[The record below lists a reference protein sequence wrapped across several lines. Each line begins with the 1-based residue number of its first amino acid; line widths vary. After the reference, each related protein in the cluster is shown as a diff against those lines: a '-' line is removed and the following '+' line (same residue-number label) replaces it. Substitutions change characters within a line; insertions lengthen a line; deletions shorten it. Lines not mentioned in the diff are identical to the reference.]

1 MGKQKVFKGAVAGLG
16 IILLSLGGISSRE
29 LFTSDNFGLILLFLV
44 LSSLLERM
52 TIPLAKGHLSLAFA
66 FILCA
71 FYVFQDLF
79 LPVLIVSLGILLT
92 QLIFDKRKVIDA
104 LFNVGIV
111 STSTI
116 VGGYVFSISGG
127 TWEAFDNYSIIPLF
141 LMVFTIIVINHVI
154 LATFYHLLD
163 RNYTVKIL
171 LHDIQWDLLTYFIT
185 VPLGIIMAGLY
196 NYDPISIVII
206 FVPLVTSS
214 YVFRLYK
221 KVARLNEQLHGIYTI
236 TTEINA
242 SLDIEK
248 TLSKVGEHCSQVLE
262 LNSLYIF
269 LLEGD
274 EELKAVYCKGDM
286 KDYLEKTNLKLG
298 QGATGYCAQS
308 KQTVLVEDT
317 AKDSRIFN
325 NALDQ
330 SYSLLA
336 VPMIR
341 GENLIGVITG
351 IKYKKKAFNKTE
363 VLLLEILANQAAV
376 ALANAKTFKDME
388 TKAIIDDLTKVYN
401 YRYFQQRIQ
410 QEVEKAA
417 LEGSKVSLMVIDL
430 DDFKRIND
438 TYGHTVGNRVLIDL
452 ASIFR
457 KYIRKYD
464 VLFRYG
470 GDEFVILFPDTDKVT
485 AEKVAKRILKE
496 VANTPLIIE
505 EGIEEF
511 LSFSA
516 GIAEYP
522 TDADDH
528 LDLMRK
534 ADRTMYVGSKE
545 TGKNK
550 VSVYNKRDLLN

>member
-1 MGKQKVFKGAVAGLG
+1 MEKAKILKVAVAGLG
-16 IILLSLGGISSRE
+16 VILLLLGSVASKG
-29 LFTSDNFGLILLFLV
+29 LFIEDNFLLILLFLV

-71 FYVFQDLF
+71 FYVFQDFF
-79 LPVLIVSLGILLT
+79 LPVMIVSFGIFLS
-92 QLIFDKRKVIDA
+92 QLVFHKRKIIDA

-116 VGGYVFSISGG
+116 IGGYVFRFTGG
-127 TWEAFDNYSIIPLF
+127 SWQVFDNYSIIPLI
-141 LMVFTIIVINHVI
+141 LMVFTILVINHGI
-154 LATFYHLLD
+154 LAIFYNLID
-163 RNYTVKIL
+163 KNYTVKIL
-171 LHDIQWDLLTYFIT
+171 LHDIQWDLLTYLIT

-196 NYDPISIVII
+196 NYQPISIVII

-236 TTEINA
+236 STEINA
-242 SLDIEK
+242 SLDIEE

-274 EELKAVYCKGDM
+274 KELKAVYSKGDM
-286 KDYLEKTNLKLG
+286 KDYLEKTNLKIG
-298 QGATGYCAQS
+298 QGATGYCAQI

-317 AKDSRIFN
+317 SKDSRIFN
-325 NALDQ
+325 SALDRP
-330 SYSLLA
+330 YSLLA
-336 VPMIR
+336 VPMLR
-341 GENLIGVITG
+341 GEKLIGVITG
-351 IKYKKKAFNKTE
+351 IKYKKKVFNKTE

-388 TKAIIDDLTKVYN
+388 NKAILDDLTKVYN

-417 LEGSKVSLMVIDL
+417 AEGSKVSLMVIDL

-438 TYGHTVGNRVLIDL
+438 TYGHTVGNKVLIDL
-452 ASIFR
+452 AAIFR

-470 GDEFVILFPDTDKVT
+470 GDEFVILFPDTDKGT
-485 AEKVAKRILKE
+485 AEKVAKRILNE
-496 VANTPLIIE
+496 VVNTPLKIE

-522 TDADDH
+522 TDAEDH

-550 VSVYNKRDLLN
+550 VSVYNKKD